1 MPPNNEPPLP
11 ASSAPS
17 PSTSPPKIKKSHW
30 LLFGCG
36 GLLALLLLIV
46 ATVAITIWWIQ
57 RPIKPVVLSARE
69 KAEVD
74 QQMQRLRAGNPP
86 APPVATGSS
95 DGHTTDHV
103 RERVPSSSG
112 AEM

>member
-30 LLFGCG
+30 LLYGCG

-46 ATVAITIWWIQ
+46 GTVALTIWWIQ
-57 RPIKPVVLSARE
+57 RPIKPVVLSQRE
-69 KAEVD
+69 KAVVD
-74 QQMQRLRAGNPP
+74 QKLQRIQGSAP
-86 APPVATGSS
+86 APGSNLRNS
-95 DGHTTDHV
+95 SQPRDNAPPRGGL
-103 RERVPSSSG
+103 EAEVPTR
-112 AEM
+112 